1 MKIKRTDDAVSEI
14 VGTVLLLM
22 IAVAVFSGIYIIVLT
37 PPSDIPQP
45 FVTITGKMEG
55 TNIILTHRGGD
66 SLPLSS
72 LLSVTVG
79 DSTNSTIVGDCLDS
93 ASKDDGR
100 WNIGEKLKYSLGSI
114 ANQEV
119 RVLITDVDSHSALFI
134 GVLHGGET
142 DMTPTVTTLNA
153 THIDNKSATLNM
165 FYDFKDYGS
174 GDVRFAYKKQS
185 EGNWTNTSWS
195 PKQGLHAYHKHIT
208 NLDGE
213 TTYEFKAQLRYGITV
228 ISGETK
234 LFTTTDGG

>member
-1 MKIKRTDDAVSEI
+1 MKIKRADDAVSEI
-14 VGTVLLLM
+14 LGTILLLL
-22 IAVAVFSGIYIIVLT
+22 IVVTVFSGIYIFFSA

-55 TNIILTHRGGD
+55 TNISLTHRGGD

-72 LLSVTVG
+72 LLYVTVG
-79 DSTNSTIVGDCLDS
+79 NSTNSTIVGDCLDN
-93 ASKDDGR
+93 ASKDDGQ
-100 WNIGEKLKYSLGSI
+100 WNIGEKLKYSAGCI

-119 RVLITDVDSHSALFI
+119 RVLITDVDSNSALFM
-134 GVLHGGET
+134 GVLHEGEM
-142 DMTPTVTTLNA
+142 DMTPTATTLNA
-153 THIDNKSATLNM
+153 TNVDNKSATLNM

-195 PKQGLHAYHKHIT
+195 PKQGLHSYHTHIP

-213 TTYEFKAQLRYGITV
+213 TTYEFKAQLRYDITV